1 MSWFKT
7 TESCFDP
14 RTTIPV
20 CRRLLP
26 VATLSLGGPLPSRKA
41 GVEQSAAGVLNSWT
55 QHHSHSVWEVF
66 LRGGGEGGRVVVE
79 GAPEATAE
87 PGLPSCSWV
96 TPGKTQN
103 LSGPPGS

>member
-14 RTTIPV
+14 RTMIPV

-41 GVEQSAAGVLNSWT
+41 RVEQSAAGVLNSWT

-66 LRGGGEGGRVVVE
+66 LRGGGGGAGSGGGSSR
-79 GAPEATAE
+79 GHSRAWTAFLQLGD
-87 PGLPSCSWV
+87 PG
-96 TPGKTQN
+96 
-103 LSGPPGS
+103 